1 MDPIIIVGLIL
12 LGILA
17 GVLGGIF
24 GLGGG
29 VVFIPFL
36 VLVFDFDA
44 DVAAAISL
52 VGIVAGSLGS
62 TSVQVSSGKA
72 NVRLGLLLE
81 IGSVIGALIGAVIAT
96 MMDNTYVLIVLAAV
110 LAFTGFSMSRKNR
123 RTADSVEGDG
133 GLLSF
138 HYNDDEGKDKTF
150 RLQNMGIA
158 YPACVGA
165 GIISS
170 MTGIGGGAI
179 KVPIMN
185 LVMKVPMKVATS
197 TSSYMVGITAMTAA
211 IAYAIAG
218 VLPIDYAAG
227 ISIGAIVGSVLGAQI
242 TKKLDA
248 KHLKRYFGYLL
259 FFVAFVII
267 LRAGGI
273 V

>member
-1 MDPIIIVGLIL
+1 MDPVIIVGLIL

-44 DVAAAISL
+44 GVAAAVSL

-81 IGSVIGALIGAVIAT
+81 IGSVIGALIGAIIAT
-96 MMDNTYVLIVLAAV
+96 MMDNTYVLLILAAV
-110 LAFTGFSMSRKNR
+110 LGFTGFTMSRKDH
-123 RTADSVEGDG
+123 RTAEAVEGDG

-138 HYNDDEGKDKTF
+138 SYTDDDGKEGTF
-150 RLQNMGIA
+150 KLQNMELA

-165 GIISS
+165 GVISS

-185 LVMKVPMKVATS
+185 LLMKVPIKVATS

-211 IAYAIAG
+211 IVYAITG
-218 VLPIDYAAG
+218 VLPMDYAAG
-227 ISIGAIVGSVLGAQI
+227 VSIGAIIGSVLGAFI
-242 TKKLDA
+242 SKKLNA
-248 KHLKRYFGYLL
+248 KHLKRYFGYVL
-259 FFVAFVII
+259 FFVAFVIV